1 MRLLL
6 ASSFE
11 IIDLKLNAVRSF
23 LNVKTKNP
31 YFMKFLKIRIS
42 LNDETKKQKKL
53 KCSCEATQKTIQKI
67 GNLKFY

>member
-11 IIDLKLNAVRSF
+11 IIDLKLNVSEIISKI
-23 LNVKTKNP
+23 NIKNP

-42 LNDETKKQKKL
+42 LNDKSKKSKK
-53 KCSCEATQKTIQKI
+53 T
-67 GNLKFY
+67 

>member
-11 IIDLKLNAVRSF
+11 LIDLKSNAEDIIS
-23 LNVKTKNP
+23 NVNIKNP

-42 LNDETKKQKKL
+42 LSDETKKTKR
-53 KCSCEATQKTIQKI
+53 T
-67 GNLKFY
+67 